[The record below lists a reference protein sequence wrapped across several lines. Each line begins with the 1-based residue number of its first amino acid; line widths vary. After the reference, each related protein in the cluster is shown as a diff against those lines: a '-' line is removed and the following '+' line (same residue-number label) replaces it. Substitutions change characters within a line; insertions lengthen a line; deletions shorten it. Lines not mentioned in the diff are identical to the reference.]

1 MTAQYALKCLIPES
15 NPRALP
21 LWMSTLP
28 ESGCKD
34 NKKSRLCKRTTA
46 YILYLVRCICL
57 SHRLFPKLRPSE
69 DSLFCCF
76 WSGRRGSN
84 SRPQPWQG
92 CALPTELLPH
102 FSVWD
107 CKGTNKIET
116 SKFFLQKK
124 RIFFRFSQKHPLEA
138 AQNTPLFVLT
148 PLQNALLSTKHPSF
162 CSEHLSKPLP

>member
-1 MTAQYALKCLIPES
+1 MTAQYVLKCLIPES

-46 YILYLVRCICL
+46 YILYLVRCIFL

-84 SRPQPWQG
+84 SRP
-92 CALPTELLPH
+92 
-102 FSVWD
+102 
-107 CKGTNKIET
+107 T
-116 SKFFLQKK
+116 SNYISIIYPVYRRTLVANV
-124 RIFFRFSQKHPLEA
+124 H
-138 AQNTPLFVLT
+138 V
-148 PLQNALLSTKHPSF
+148 
-162 CSEHLSKPLP
+162 LSKSCKLKAKQKPSENTLRRFYMNIRIVVWLSSPNLPYL

>member
-28 ESGCKD
+28 EIGCKD

-102 FSVWD
+102 VFRI
-107 CKGTNKIET
+107 GAQRYELIFE
-116 SKFFLQKK
+116 LQY
-124 RIFFRFSQKHPLEA
+124 LEA
-138 AQNTPLFVLT
+138 YFLKSFVKT
-148 PLQNALLSTKHPSF
+148 R
-162 CSEHLSKPLP
+162 

>member
-1 MTAQYALKCLIPES
+1 MTAQYVLKCLIPES

-46 YILYLVRCICL
+46 YILYLVRCIFL

-107 CKGTNKIET
+107 CKGTKKFET
-116 SKFFLQKK
+116 SKYFLQKTHK
-124 RIFFRFSQKHPLEA
+124 IFTFSKNILWGQHK
-138 AQNTPLFVLT
+138 TPYFLF
-148 PLQNALLSTKHPSF
+148 
-162 CSEHLSKPLP
+162 

>member
-1 MTAQYALKCLIPES
+1 M
-15 NPRALP
+15 P
-21 LWMSTLP
+21 LNVSFRK
-28 ESGCKD
+28 SGCKD

-116 SKFFLQKK
+116 SKFFLQKTH
-124 RIFFRFSQKHPLEA
+124 IFSLFPK
-138 AQNTPLFVLT
+138 TPFEV
-148 PLQNALLSTKHPSF
+148 STKHPTF
-162 CSEHLSKPLP
+162 CSEGSMPPKVHSNYWGHILLIKGKPL

>member
-1 MTAQYALKCLIPES
+1 MTAQYVLKCLIPES

-46 YILYLVRCICL
+46 YILYLVRCIFL

-76 WSGRRGSN
+76 GAEDEARTRDPNLGKVVLYQLSYFRVV
-84 SRPQPWQG
+84 
-92 CALPTELLPH
+92 
-102 FSVWD
+102 FSLTD
-107 CKGTNKIET
+107 CKGTHFFFT
-116 SKFFLQKK
+116 SKLFCKNFQKK
-124 RIFFRFSQKHPLEA
+124 CKNLHFSVFLLE
-138 AQNTPLFVLT
+138 LT
-148 PLQNALLSTKHPSF
+148 R
-162 CSEHLSKPLP
+162 

>member
-28 ESGCKD
+28 EIGCKD

-116 SKFFLQKK
+116 SKFFLQKNAY
-124 RIFFRFSQKHPLEA
+124 FFTFSK
-138 AQNTPLFVLT
+138 NTLWGQHKIPHFLF
-148 PLQNALLSTKHPSF
+148 
-162 CSEHLSKPLP
+162 